1 MKNIYNQRNRATLFA
16 FMLFALLSFFTATT
30 AFAEDAAKSR
40 TEQEAALN
48 RAIDAGLKAST
59 KGPATVPLLEQATL
73 ALPQGYLFI
82 PQKEAAEMMKA
93 TGNRTGSEFFGVVM
107 PDDSNFKWLITID
120 YIASGYIKDDD
131 AKSWNADDLLNSL
144 KKGTEAANKERAE
157 NNFPTINIT
166 GWIEKPNYDAKSHKL
181 IWSIEGQDS
190 ESYRFVNY
198 NTYALGREGYFEVN
212 LLTTVKRIEENKLDA
227 NKILS
232 SLSYNNGKRYEDF
245 VQGKDHIAEYGLAAL
260 VTGLVAKK
268 LGLLALAGVFL
279 VKVWKIIAISVV
291 VFLGKFKK
299 LFSRKK

>member
-1 MKNIYNQRNRATLFA
+1 MKNIYKQRNLATLFA
-16 FMLFALLSFFTATT
+16 FMLFVLLSFFTSSSV
-30 AFAEDAAKSR
+30 FAEDAAKSR
-40 TEQEAALN
+40 AEQEAALN
-48 RAIDAGLKAST
+48 SAIDAGLKASI
-59 KGPATVPLLEQATL
+59 KGPATVPLLDQATL

-82 PQKEAAEMMKA
+82 PRKEAAEMMKA

-120 YIASGYIKDDD
+120 YISSGYIKDDE
-131 AKSWNADDLLNSL
+131 AKSWNADDLLSSL
-144 KKGTEAANKERAE
+144 KKGTESANKERAE

-279 VKVWKIIAISVV
+279 VKVWKIAAVSAVL
-291 VFLGKFKK
+291 FFGKFKK